1 MGFSI
6 GKIFRSVTK
15 PIKKVL
21 KSDIGKIGLGLAA
34 YKWGP
39 GFLSGKGFGMG
50 DASKW
55 GNLKWLGEG
64 ANVNPMRLAAL
75 TGIGSLAGNPHL
87 EEEDDETMD
96 IDTGEGQKY
105 YLRARQ
111 MFPEFRDD
119 TPLFGASEGGRVKAN
134 RGMYT
139 GDMAGRALGQGLGS
153 MNPMVSPQGMQS
165 PHGMAMNRRMDP
177 RMVNQQ
183 QAMMQPTGPKL
194 PKESEDNELIQLIK
208 MLSSM
213 GVPMEQLRGRTK
225 DELVEMAIQ
234 ISGKGKETMEAT
246 EEVVQANTGGL
257 MRSRYANGADVEGTA
272 ASEDAPFHQ
281 QRVLQEDLDQSGG
294 VNSIFGGPSELEEA
308 EYKSGLLDD
317 KYKRSEIR
325 LSLAKQIRKENPDW
339 STGEVWDEIRRITK
353 KEHPT
358 LFRNYAQ
365 GGLTRTGYALG
376 SSQFGMGTEHP
387 IIPDKDGPQLDMRDS
402 GGYQPHGKKEKHD
415 DVRALLAQGEFVMT
429 SDAVK
434 GMGGGDREKGAQKMY
449 ELMHT
454 MEAMA

>member
-1 MGFSI
+1 MWGADVGFKGWKGLPAAWKGLSGLKQAALI
-6 GKIFRSVTK
+6 GGGTA
-15 PIKKVL
+15 
-21 KSDIGKIGLGLAA
+21 GLSLAA
-34 YKWGP
+34 
-39 GFLSGKGFGMG
+39 S
-50 DASKW
+50 
-55 GNLKWLGEG
+55 
-64 ANVNPMRLAAL
+64 
-75 TGIGSLAGNPHL
+75 PHL
-87 EEEDDETMD
+87 EEEDEEEIDV
-96 IDTGEGQKY
+96 DTGEGQKY

-111 MFPEFRDD
+111 LFPEFRDD
-119 TPLFGASEGGRVKAN
+119 TPLFASQGGRVKAT

-153 MNPMVSPQGMQS
+153 MNPMNPQA
-165 PHGMAMNRRMDP
+165 MAAGRHPQTLAQGRSQDP
-177 RMVNQQ
+177 RLMNQQ
-183 QAMMQPTGPKL
+183 QAMMQPTL
-194 PKESEDNELIQLIK
+194 PKPSEDNELIQLIK
-208 MLSSM
+208 MLSAM

-234 ISGKGKETMEAT
+234 ILGKGKETMEAT

-434 GMGGGDREKGAQKMY
+434 GMGGGDRELGAKKMY
-449 ELMHT
+449 DLMHS

>member
-1 MGFSI
+1 
-6 GKIFRSVTK
+6 
-15 PIKKVL
+15 
-21 KSDIGKIGLGLAA
+21 
-34 YKWGP
+34 
-39 GFLSGKGFGMG
+39 
-50 DASKW
+50 
-55 GNLKWLGEG
+55 
-64 ANVNPMRLAAL
+64 
-75 TGIGSLAGNPHL
+75 
-87 EEEDDETMD
+87 
-96 IDTGEGQKY
+96 
-105 YLRARQ
+105 
-111 MFPEFRDD
+111 
-119 TPLFGASEGGRVKAN
+119 
-134 RGMYT
+134 
-139 GDMAGRALGQGLGS
+139 
-153 MNPMVSPQGMQS
+153 
-165 PHGMAMNRRMDP
+165 
-177 RMVNQQ
+177 
-183 QAMMQPTGPKL
+183 
-194 PKESEDNELIQLIK
+194 
-208 MLSSM
+208 M

-294 VNSIFGGPSELEEA
+294 VNSIFGGPSELAEA

-387 IIPDKDGPQLDMRDS
+387 IIPDKDGPQLDMRDT

-434 GMGGGDREKGAQKMY
+434 GMGGGDRELGAKKMY
-449 ELMHT
+449 DLMHS